1 MISDSEIECII
12 KKNKHV
18 ILKFTADWCG
28 ECKKY
33 ESFIDN
39 ITINSEIITIVEI
52 DYDLNSDL
60 IEEYEIS
67 KLPTLIYYRNNNLIK
82 TIPKF
87 LTKTELIRELEEI

>member
-60 IEEYEIS
+60 VEEYEIS
-67 KLPTLIYYRNNNLIK
+67 KLPTLIYYKNNNLIK

-87 LTKTELIRELEEI
+87 LTKSELIRELEEI